1 MHKKRRNN
9 QKQRCKNFHVTDEKM
24 HVCNYSSA
32 PSRVSRTQLITKKD
46 NITNQKR
53 RLKTMALRAAISRG
67 EFHLYEENSSTDW
80 PTIDRQVT
88 EQTIYYLQPL
98 PYHPQDKPSAPF
110 LCLGPWLRS
119 QANGFIC
126 SVYMTQLLSLPY
138 LGVAPSLLL
147 NSV

>member
-1 MHKKRRNN
+1 
-9 QKQRCKNFHVTDEKM
+9 M

-32 PSRVSRTQLITKKD
+32 PPRVSRTQLITKKD

-88 EQTIYYLQPL
+88 EQTIYYLQPPAKPPTRQTFCAISLSRALAKNSNSRIYLQFLSDQSPIIAL
-98 PYHPQDKPSAPF
+98 P
-110 LCLGPWLRS
+110 CCRS
-119 QANGFIC
+119 IPIVEFC
-126 SVYMTQLLSLPY
+126 S
-138 LGVAPSLLL
+138 
-147 NSV
+147 N